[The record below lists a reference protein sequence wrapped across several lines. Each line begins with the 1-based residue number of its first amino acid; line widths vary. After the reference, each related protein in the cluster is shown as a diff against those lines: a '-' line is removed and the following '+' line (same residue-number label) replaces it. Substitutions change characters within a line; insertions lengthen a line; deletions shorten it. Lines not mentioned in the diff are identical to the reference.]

1 MRIGVI
7 VAMDKELDILLTTLI
22 NEHGQ
27 VDTMFNGNVY
37 IGEVQGHTIFVT
49 KSGIGKVNSSMVTSH
64 LINTYK
70 PDLVINSGV
79 AGSLD
84 VSMNIGDV
92 LVAENVCY
100 HDVWCGPGTKYGEAD
115 GCPVYFKGD
124 ETCLNLLRDIQDKKI
139 KFGLLCSGD
148 KFIIY
153 PDDVDVI
160 KSFFPNALGCDM
172 ESASI
177 AQTCFKH
184 NVSYLCVRV
193 MSDRPGS
200 GENISEYNN
209 FWENAPKQTFSVVRE
224 LIEKL

>member
-1 MRIGVI
+1 MRIVVV
-7 VAMDKELDILLTTLI
+7 VAMDKELNLLLNQI
-22 NEHGQ
+22 SEYSQ
-27 VDTMFNGNVY
+27 VDTMFSGNIY
-37 IGEVQGHTIFVT
+37 IGEINGHAIFIT

-64 LINTYK
+64 LINMYK

-84 VSMNIGDV
+84 ERMNIGDI
-92 LVAENVCY
+92 LVAEKVCY

-115 GCPVYFKGD
+115 CCPVYFKGD
-124 ETCLNLLRDIQDKKI
+124 ETCLSILRDIDDVKI

-148 KFIIY
+148 KFIMY
-153 PDDVDVI
+153 PDDVETI
-160 KSFFPNALGCDM
+160 KSFFRNGLGCDM

-177 AQTCFKH
+177 SHTCFKY
-184 NVSYLCVRV
+184 NVPCIVVRV

-200 GENISEYNN
+200 GENISQYNN
-209 FWENAPKQTFSVVRE
+209 FWETAPQQTFEIVRK